1 MSKDVLIE
9 LLKKS
14 LEERLKYVENRSDE
28 HVSALQHT
36 KNEFEKFT
44 NVIDGLVKMRKEK
57 EIAELQEKEKA
68 EKGGKE
74 DNKKKDDKKKND
86 KTNTTTKSSSSS
98 NATTTTTG
106 KKTLKPAQ
114 SSANIITQKPAKSSK
129 ANKDLTIETNN
140 KGKRTQTPG
149 GGKRTKTE
157 PSNVSRNT
165 MPVSSASARGSV
177 QGGGNKSGSNTNR
190 SSSKPSTKKSAVSKG
205 KGDKTSAS
213 KDKNVSTPSSSSAST
228 TKNKNDKATTTTTTT
243 KFQPIIESKEETTV
257 NDVVNNNN
265 KQEQTL
271 LSKVIAPKPK
281 TLLETL
287 QDKLLISEH
296 IFPYLTEDDKMNL
309 LFTNKKLFI
318 KNLQEVFTLKKQT
331 KLKSLNVLIGQ
342 TIDDKID
349 ELKNVSTHI
358 YNTIINRV
366 SQKKTS

>member
-9 LLKKS
+9 LLKKT
-14 LEERLKYVENRSDE
+14 LEERLKYIENRSDE

-36 KNEFEKFT
+36 KSEFEKFT
-44 NVIDGLVKMRKEK
+44 NVIDNLVKMRKEK
-57 EIAELQEKEKA
+57 EVAELQEKERVD
-68 EKGGKE
+68 KGSKE

-86 KTNTTTKSSSSS
+86 KTNTNTKSSSSS
-98 NATTTTTG
+98 NATTTS

-114 SSANIITQKPAKSSK
+114 SSANIITQKQAKSSK
-129 ANKDLTIETNN
+129 ANLTIETGS

-157 PSNVSRNT
+157 PSNNVSRNT
-165 MPVSSASARGSV
+165 MPVSSSARGSV
-177 QGGGNKSGSNTNR
+177 QGGGKSGNSTNR
-190 SSSKPSTKKSAVSKG
+190 NSSKPSTKKSAVSKG

-213 KDKNVSTPSSSSAST
+213 KDKNVSTPSSSAST
-228 TKNKNDKATTTTTTT
+228 TKTKNEKALTSTTTTT
-243 KFQPIIESKEETTV
+243 KFQPIIETKEETTV
-257 NDVVNNNN
+257 NDVVVNT

-271 LSKVIAPKPK
+271 LSKVIEPKPKPK

-287 QDKLLISEH
+287 QEKLLISEH
-296 IFPYLTEDDKMNL
+296 IFPYLTENEKMNL

-318 KNLQEVFTLKKQT
+318 KNLQEVFTLKKEA

-358 YNTIINRV
+358 LLSNNTYNRV
-366 SQKKTS
+366 SLKKTY

>member
-86 KTNTTTKSSSSS
+86 KTNTTTKSSSS

-177 QGGGNKSGSNTNR
+177 QGGGKSGSNTNR

-213 KDKNVSTPSSSSAST
+213 KDKNVSTPSSSAST